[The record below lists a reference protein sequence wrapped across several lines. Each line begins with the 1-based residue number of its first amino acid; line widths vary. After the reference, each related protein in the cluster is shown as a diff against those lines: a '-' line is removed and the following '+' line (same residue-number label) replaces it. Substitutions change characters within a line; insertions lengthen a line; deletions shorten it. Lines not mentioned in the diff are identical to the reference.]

1 MMCRYIYHDKTVSS
15 CNEDEF
21 ALGGV
26 TDVPGHFPFRFP
38 QWTGGVVKPEDGK
51 VVPVLIEE
59 IQKRLANLKMERTY
73 SL

>member
-1 MMCRYIYHDKTVSS
+1 MMCRHIYHDKTVSC

-26 TDVPGHFPFRFP
+26 TDVAQGAIPRFP
-38 QWTGGVVKPEDGK
+38 AWKGGVVKPEDGK

-59 IQKRLANLKMERTY
+59 LQKRLANLKMERTY